1 MTSFLP
7 TFISLEEP
15 MARGIEAS
23 EAMVLLLSRS
33 ELSLTKCH
41 GTLKP
46 QHAYSH

>member
-1 MTSFLP
+1 
-7 TFISLEEP
+7 

-46 QHAYSH
+46 QHAYSLKTTTISIDLSPMQ